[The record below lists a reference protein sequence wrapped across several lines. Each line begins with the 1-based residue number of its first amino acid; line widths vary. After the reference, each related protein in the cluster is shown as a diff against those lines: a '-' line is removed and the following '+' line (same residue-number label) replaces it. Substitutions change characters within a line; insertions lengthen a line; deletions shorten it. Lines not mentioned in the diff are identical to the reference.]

1 MTPEAMV
8 AIYCFIGM
16 LVLMTL
22 GLPIYITMLVPSI
35 IGLWIIGGEPITMT
49 TATNASYN
57 ITASYA
63 FAVVPM
69 FLLMGILAG
78 ESGMAEGAYKALRNW
93 VSKIRGGLLMG
104 TIVANAL
111 FGAVSGVT
119 LASNAVFTKI
129 ALPELDKNGYDR
141 KLSMG
146 CLASASVVSVLIPP
160 SIPIVIFAILTD
172 ISVGKALVAGIIPGI
187 ITTIALCGVVWLIGK
202 ISPYKVP
209 LANITTT
216 WREKF
221 SSLTLLGPILLI
233 FIIIMGGM
241 LAGVFPSTVGG
252 AVGAFAVII
261 YALARRMGWKMI
273 RNSFR
278 EMVLMNASIFVI
290 IISGF
295 VFSRLVALSGLSD
308 SLIIWIEQANL
319 SPFLV
324 MSFIMI
330 IYIILGAAL
339 EEITILVLTLP
350 VVFPLLTSLGFDPYA
365 FCIANV
371 LLGQTAGLSPPV
383 GISIFVVAAA
393 ANAKASDVYM
403 GSLPFFITEI
413 VLIWIFMLIPQL
425 STWLPGLMYSGS

>member
-1 MTPEAMV
+1 
-8 AIYCFIGM
+8 
-16 LVLMTL
+16 
-22 GLPIYITMLVPSI
+22 
-35 IGLWIIGGEPITMT
+35 
-49 TATNASYN
+49 
-57 ITASYA
+57 
-63 FAVVPM
+63 
-69 FLLMGILAG
+69 
-78 ESGMAEGAYKALRNW
+78 MAEGAYTAMRTW
-93 VSKIRGGLLMG
+93 VSKIRGGLLIG

-146 CLASASVVSVLIPP
+146 CLASASVISVLIPP

-187 ITTIALCGVVWLIGK
+187 ITTAVLAGLVWVIGK
-202 ISPYKVP
+202 ISPNKMP
-209 LANITTT
+209 LANINPT
-216 WREKF
+216 WRERF
-221 SSLTLLGPILLI
+221 SSLSLLGPILLI
-233 FIIIMGGM
+233 FLLIMGGM

-252 AVGAFAVII
+252 AVGAFGVII
-261 YALARRMGWKMI
+261 YSLVKRMGWKKI

-295 VFSRLVALSGLSD
+295 VFSRLVALSELSD
-308 SLIIWIEQANL
+308 SLILWVESMNL

-324 MSFIMI
+324 MSIIMI

-393 ANAKASDVYM
+393 ANAKASDVYI
-403 GSLPFFITEI
+403 GSIPFFIAELA
-413 VLIWIFMLIPQL
+413 LIWLFMLIPQL
-425 STWLPGLMYSGS
+425 STWLPNLIYTGGS

>member
-1 MTPEAMV
+1 MTPEAWIAV
-8 AIYCFIGM
+8 YCFAGM
-16 LVLMTL
+16 LVLMAL
-22 GLPIYITMLVPSI
+22 GLPIYITMLIPSI

-49 TATNASYN
+49 TTTNASYN
-57 ITASYA
+57 ITAAYA

-93 VSKIRGGLLMG
+93 VAKIRGGLLMG
-104 TIVANAL
+104 TVVANAA

-129 ALPELDKNGYDR
+129 AYPELEKNGYDK
-141 KLSMG
+141 KLSLG

-172 ISVGKALVAGIIPGI
+172 ISVGKALLAGVIPGI
-187 ITTIALCGVVWLIGK
+187 LTTVVLCGVIWFIGK
-202 ISPYKVP
+202 VSPNKMPV
-209 LANITTT
+209 ANINVS
-216 WREKF
+216 WRERF
-221 SSLTLLGPILLI
+221 SSLKLLGPILVVFL
-233 FIIIMGGM
+233 IIMGGM
-241 LAGVFPSTVGG
+241 MVGFFSSTMGG
-252 AVGAFAVII
+252 AIGAFCVLV
-261 YALARRMGWKMI
+261 YALIFKMSWKKI

-295 VFSRLVALSGLSD
+295 VFSRLIALSGLSD
-308 SLIIWIEQANL
+308 SLITWIKEANF

-324 MSFIMI
+324 MTLIMI

-393 ANAKASDVYM
+393 AKTKASDVYI
-403 GSLPFFITEI
+403 GSLPFFFAEI
-413 VLIWIFMLIPQL
+413 VLVWVFMLIPQL
-425 STWLPGLMYSGS
+425 STWLPGLLYNGQ

>member
-1 MTPEAMV
+1 VTPEALV
-8 AIYCFIGM
+8 AIYCFLGM
-16 LVLMTL
+16 LVLMAL
-22 GLPIYITMLVPSI
+22 GMPIYVTMLVPSV
-35 IGLWIIGGEPITMT
+35 IGLWIVGGYQFTMT
-49 TATNASYN
+49 TATNAAYN

-78 ESGMAEGAYKALRNW
+78 ESGMAEGAYLAMRNW
-93 VSKIRGGLLMG
+93 TNKVRGGLLMA

-141 KLSMG
+141 KVSMG

-172 ISVGKALVAGIIPGI
+172 IAVGKALVAGIVPGI
-187 ITTIALCGVVWLIGK
+187 ITTIVLCGVVWGIGK
-202 ISPYKVP
+202 ISPNKIPVTN
-209 LANITTT
+209 LVIS
-216 WREKF
+216 WRERW
-221 SSLTLLGPILLI
+221 SSMTLMWPILII
-233 FIIIMGGM
+233 FVLIMGGM

-252 AVGAFAVII
+252 AVGALGVLI
-261 YALARRMGWKMI
+261 YALFMKMKWKQL

-290 IISGF
+290 IIGGF
-295 VFSRLVALSGLSD
+295 VFSRVVALSGLSD
-308 SLIIWIEQANL
+308 SLILWVESLSL
-319 SPFLV
+319 SPFVV
-324 MSFIMI
+324 MTIIMI

-393 ANAKASDVYM
+393 AKAKASDVYM
-403 GSLPFFITEI
+403 GSLPFFIAEI
-413 VLIWIFMLIPQL
+413 ALIWLFMLVPQI
-425 STWLPGLMYSGS
+425 STWLPTLLYSGS